1 MCKSNDHYLTNILTY
16 KTMENKI
23 YILHKTSLSTGHIMV
38 LKGNTVYG
46 KKCCDY

>member
-1 MCKSNDHYLTNILTY
+1 
-16 KTMENKI
+16 MENKI